1 MEVSDLEIALD
12 ILCALFTH
20 KAKSVTMIV
29 MKVAHLHLLKS
40 SFCGLERCSCLLILL
55 ILSLVKHGKF
65 SRHTHK
71 LSVFVSGGLMLNTF
85 GNVKTLGHSSCHQLQ
100 KSCLVEGQGAGKGGF
115 GQ

>member
-29 MKVAHLHLLKS
+29 LKVAHLHLLKS

-71 LSVFVSGGLMLNTF
+71 LSVFMSGGLCENPGTQL
-85 GNVKTLGHSSCHQLQ
+85 LSSAAEKLF
-100 KSCLVEGQGAGKGGF
+100 S
-115 GQ
+115 